1 MSSNENNNKTPGFRN
16 YDKWHKG
23 FSKYREYVSDSYKYI
38 RLGEEGS
45 KYHFDNETP
54 EETRKNI
61 APFLAALIAGAVA
74 IQYVGE
80 KDFYYNNQDMEILIR
95 YKKEYNGLKKE
106 KITFSLMK
114 DVILLLE
121 KEEQQLIRIANA
133 YDENK

>member
-1 MSSNENNNKTPGFRN
+1 MTKTNKDKIPGFRN
-16 YDKWHKG
+16 YDKWDKG

-61 APFLAALIAGAVA
+61 APFLAGLIAGAVA
-74 IQYVGE
+74 IQYVE
-80 KDFYYNNQDMEILIR
+80 ERDFYVDNQDMEILIHFKKD
-95 YKKEYNGLKKE
+95 YKNMPKEQ
-106 KITFSLMK
+106 ITWGLMK

-121 KEEQQLIRIANA
+121 KEEQQLIRIAST

>member
-1 MSSNENNNKTPGFRN
+1 MSSNENNNETPGFRN
-16 YDKWHKG
+16 YDKWDRG

-45 KYHFDNETP
+45 KYHSDNETP

-61 APFLAALIAGAVA
+61 TPFIAGAVA

-80 KDFYYNNQDMEILIR
+80 KDLYYNSDDIEILIKFKKD
-95 YKKEYNGLKKE
+95 YKNMSKEE
-106 KITFSLMK
+106 ITWNLMK

-121 KEEQQLIRIANA
+121 KEEQQLERIATS
-133 YDENK
+133 YDKLE

>member
-1 MSSNENNNKTPGFRN
+1 MSNNKNNNETPGFRN
-16 YDKWHKG
+16 YDKWDKG

-45 KYHFDNETP
+45 KYHSDNETP

-61 APFLAALIAGAVA
+61 TPFLAALVAGAVA

-80 KDFYYNNQDMEILIR
+80 KDFYYNDLDMEILIKF
-95 YKKEYNGLKKE
+95 KKDYQNMQKE
-106 KITFSLMK
+106 EITFNLTK

>member
-1 MSSNENNNKTPGFRN
+1 MTKTNKDKIPGFRN
-16 YDKWHKG
+16 YNKWDKG
-23 FSKYREYVSDSYKYI
+23 FRKYREYVSDSYKYI

-54 EETRKNI
+54 EETRENI

-74 IQYVGE
+74 IQYVEE
-80 KDFYYNNQDMEILIR
+80 KDFYYNNEDMEIIIKF
-95 YKKEYNGLKKE
+95 KKTYSGMKKDE
-106 KITFSLMK
+106 ITFSLMK

-133 YDENK
+133 YDQKE